1 VPLPLPAVVGA
12 AVALGRL
19 SLLAVALEL
28 AEVVELLSVL
38 LDEEELRAVLDALED
53 VPAYE
58 AAAT

>member
-1 VPLPLPAVVGA
+1 MPLPLPAVVGA

-19 SLLAVALEL
+19 SLLAVALGL

-38 LDEEELRAVLDALED
+38 LDEEELRAVLDALGD

>member
-19 SLLAVALEL
+19 SLLAVALGL

>member
-1 VPLPLPAVVGA
+1 MPLPLPAVVGA

-19 SLLAVALEL
+19 SLLAVALGL
-28 AEVVELLSVL
+28 AAVVELLSVL

>member
-1 VPLPLPAVVGA
+1 MPLPLPAVVGA

-19 SLLAVALEL
+19 SLLAVALGL
-28 AEVVELLSVL
+28 AEVVELPSVL

>member
-1 VPLPLPAVVGA
+1 MPLPLPAVVGA
-12 AVALGRL
+12 AVAVGRL
-19 SLLAVALEL
+19 SLLAVALGL

>member
-1 VPLPLPAVVGA
+1 MPLPLPAVVGA

-19 SLLAVALEL
+19 SLLAVALGL

>member
-19 SLLAVALEL
+19 SLLAVALGL
-28 AEVVELLSVL
+28 AEVVELLSAL

>member
-1 VPLPLPAVVGA
+1 MPLPLPAVVGA

-19 SLLAVALEL
+19 SLLAVALGL
-28 AEVVELLSVL
+28 AEVVELLSVPV
-38 LDEEELRAVLDALED
+38 DEEELRAVLDALED

>member
-1 VPLPLPAVVGA
+1 MPPPLPAVVGA
-12 AVALGRL
+12 AVALARL
-19 SLLAVALEL
+19 SLLAVALGL

>member
-19 SLLAVALEL
+19 SLLAVALGL
-28 AEVVELLSVL
+28 AEVLEPLSVL

>member
-1 VPLPLPAVVGA
+1 MPLLLPAVVGA

-19 SLLAVALEL
+19 SLLAVALGL

>member
-1 VPLPLPAVVGA
+1 MPLPLPAVVGA
-12 AVALGRL
+12 AVGLGRL
-19 SLLAVALEL
+19 SLLAVALGL

>member
-12 AVALGRL
+12 AVELGRL
-19 SLLAVALEL
+19 SLLAVALGL
-28 AEVVELLSVL
+28 AEVVELLSVPV
-38 LDEEELRAVLDALED
+38 DEEELRAVLDALED

>member
-1 VPLPLPAVVGA
+1 MPLPLPAVVGA
-12 AVALGRL
+12 AVELGRL
-19 SLLAVALEL
+19 SLLAVALGL
-28 AEVVELLSVL
+28 AEVLEPLSVL

>member
-1 VPLPLPAVVGA
+1 MPLPLPAVVGA
-12 AVALGRL
+12 AVELGRL
-19 SLLAVALEL
+19 SLLAVALGL
-28 AEVVELLSVL
+28 VEVVELLSVL

>member
-1 VPLPLPAVVGA
+1 MPLPLPAVVGA

-19 SLLAVALEL
+19 SLLAVALGL
-28 AEVVELLSVL
+28 AEVLEPLSVL

>member
-1 VPLPLPAVVGA
+1 MPLPLPAVVGA

-19 SLLAVALEL
+19 SLLAVALGL
-28 AEVVELLSVL
+28 AEVVELLSAL